1 MADYIVFD
9 QVDFYYN
16 YKTPFEKQALIN
28 VNASIPR
35 NKVTAII
42 GHTGS
47 GKSTLIQHLNV
58 LNRPS
63 NGTVTIDGEIV
74 TAESKNKNLKPL
86 RKKVGV
92 VFQFPEAQLF
102 EETVLKDVMFG
113 PKNFGAT
120 DEEAEAIARE
130 KLGLV
135 GIPSHLFEH
144 SPFDLSGGQMRRV
157 AIAGVLALNPQVLVL
172 DEPTAGLDPLGHDQ
186 MMELFMD
193 LHRHENI
200 TLVMV
205 THQMEDVAKYADY
218 VIAMDRGTVAKT
230 GSPLEIFAEYQ
241 WLQDKQLTLPHAMDF
256 YLKVERALNIA
267 DNNLTAVLGA
277 DDLADKLIALKSQL
291 GGGQ

>member
-16 YKTPFEKQALIN
+16 YKTPFEKKALTN
-28 VNASIPR
+28 VNVTIPK

-63 NGTVTIDGEIV
+63 KGTVIIDGEKV
-74 TAESKNKNLKPL
+74 TPESKNKNLKPL

-113 PKNFGAT
+113 PKNFGI
-120 DEEAEAIARE
+120 DEAEAEQIARE
-130 KLGLV
+130 KLTMV
-135 GIPSHLFEH
+135 GIPEYLFDQ

-157 AIAGVLALNPQVLVL
+157 AIAGVLALNPEVLVL

-186 MMELFMD
+186 MMELFMT
-193 LHRHENI
+193 LHRDQAI

-218 VIAMDRGTVAKT
+218 VVAMDHGTVAKT
-230 GSPLEIFAEYQ
+230 GTPLEIFAEYQ
-241 WLQDKQLTLPHAMDF
+241 WLQDKHLTLPHAMDF
-256 YLKVERALNIA
+256 YLKVERELNIA
-267 DNNLTAVLGA
+267 DNELTAVLGA
-277 DDLADKLIALKSQL
+277 EDLADKLVALKDQL

>member
-9 QVDFYYN
+9 KVDFYYN
-16 YKTPFEKQALIN
+16 YKTPFEKKALSN
-28 VNASIPR
+28 VNVTIP
-35 NKVTAII
+35 KHQVTAII

-63 NGTVTIDGEIV
+63 RGTVIIDGEKV
-74 TAESKNKNLKPL
+74 TSDSQNKNLKPL

-102 EETVLKDVMFG
+102 EDSVIKDVMFG
-113 PKNFGAT
+113 PKNFGAS
-120 DEEAEAIARE
+120 DEEAEIIARE
-130 KLGLV
+130 KLSLV
-135 GIPSHLFEH
+135 GIPERLFNQ

-172 DEPTAGLDPLGHDQ
+172 DEPTAGLDPLGHEQ
-186 MMELFMD
+186 IMELFIK
-193 LHRHENI
+193 LHKEENI

-218 VIAMDRGTVAKT
+218 VIAMDQGTVAKT
-230 GSPLEIFAEYQ
+230 GTPLDIFSEYQ

-256 YLKVERALNIA
+256 FLKVEKRLHITNH
-267 DNNLTAVLGA
+267 DLTAVLGA
-277 DDLADKLIALKSQL
+277 EDLADKLIALKDQL